1 MEFGYRSALGAI
13 LMNTN
18 AESRQLKKVYKNK
31 SNAKYFSKL
40 IGILTRT
47 YLELMYLL
55 SSTSTM
61 VSSIILAIF
70 AKKEND
76 YYT

>member
-40 IGILTRT
+40 IGILTRA

-55 SSTSTM
+55 SSTM

>member
-40 IGILTRT
+40 IGILTPT
-47 YLELMYLL
+47 YLELMGLL
-55 SSTSTM
+55 TSTLYNGFIHNF
-61 VSSIILAIF
+61 SDIR
-70 AKKEND
+70 KERK
-76 YYT
+76 